1 MAERPDTKPKSR
13 DVTDGYERAPARAM
27 LRAIGMGD
35 EDWSKPQIGIAS
47 SWNEVTPC
55 NLPLDR
61 LAKQAKEGVRD
72 AGGFPIEFNTIA
84 VSDGIAMG
92 HEGMRASLV
101 SREVIAD
108 SVETVMHAERLDGMV
123 TFAGCD
129 KSLPG
134 MVMAA
139 VRLDVANVFLYGG
152 SIEPGR
158 HAGRDITIQ
167 DVFEAVGARGRGAI
181 DDEELLAIERAACP
195 TEGSCGGMFTANTM
209 ASAIEAMGLALP
221 GSSTAPATDA
231 RRDEYARRSGAAV
244 VHLLELGLTARDIVT
259 RKALENAI
267 AVVMA
272 VGGSTNAVLHLMAI
286 AREAEVELELEDF
299 DAIGRRVPHIADT
312 KPGGRYV
319 MNDLD
324 RIGGVPVV
332 LRELLEAGHLHGDAL
347 TVTGR
352 TMAEELAA
360 IDAPRPD
367 GEVVHPLT
375 DPIHDSGGLAILRG
389 SLAPEGAVVKVAGLT
404 ADQMTFEGPARVFDG
419 EQGAMEA
426 VLTGQIVDGD
436 VIVIRYEGPKGGPGM
451 REMLAVT
458 SAVKGAG
465 LGSTVALLT
474 DGRFSGATH
483 GFSIGHLAPEA
494 TDGGPIALV
503 RDGDTI
509 RIDVHS
515 RTMDLLVDEAELA
528 SRLAVWEPLPP
539 RYTRGVLAKYA
550 RTVSSA
556 AVGATTS
563 V

>member
-1 MAERPDTKPKSR
+1 MADPKHKSR

-27 LRAIGMGD
+27 LRAIGMTD
-35 EDWSKPQIGIAS
+35 DDWSRPQVGIAS

-61 LAKQAKEGVRD
+61 LAKQAKEGVRE

-84 VSDGIAMG
+84 VSDGISMG

-139 VRLDVANVFLYGG
+139 VRLDVPSVFLYGG
-152 SIEPGR
+152 SILPGR
-158 HAGRDITIQ
+158 HDGHDVTIQ
-167 DVFEAVGARGRGAI
+167 DVFEAVGARARGTI
-181 DDEELLAIERAACP
+181 DDDELGAIERAACP
-195 TEGSCGGMFTANTM
+195 SEGSCGGMFTANTM
-209 ASAIEAMGLALP
+209 ASAIEALGLALP
-221 GSSTAPATDA
+221 GSASPSAPDP
-231 RRDEYARRSGAAV
+231 RRDHFARESGRAV
-244 VHLLELGLTARDIVT
+244 IGLLDSGLSARKIVT
-259 RKALENAI
+259 RRALENAI

-272 VGGSTNAVLHLMAI
+272 VGGSTNAVLHLLAI
-286 AREAEVELELEDF
+286 AREAEVDLVIDDF
-299 DAIGRRVPHIADT
+299 DRIGRRVPHIADT
-312 KPGGRYV
+312 KPGGRFV

-324 RIGGVPVV
+324 RIGGVQVV
-332 LRELLEAGHLHGDAL
+332 MKELLDAGLLHGDAL
-347 TVTGR
+347 SVTGR
-352 TMAEELAA
+352 TIGEELEAMD
-360 IDAPRPD
+360 IPPPD
-367 GEVVHPLT
+367 GEVVHPLSA
-375 DPIHDSGGLAILRG
+375 PIHADGGLAILRG
-389 SLAPEGAVVKVAGLT
+389 SLAPDGAVVKIAGLS
-404 ADQMTFEGPARVFDG
+404 AEQLEFEGPARVFDG
-419 EQGAMEA
+419 EADAMQA
-426 VLTGQIVDGD
+426 VLTGGVVDGD

-483 GFSIGHLAPEA
+483 GFSIGHVAPEA
-494 TDGGPIALV
+494 TDGGPIAFI

-509 RIDVHS
+509 RIDVPN
-515 RTMDLLVDEAELA
+515 RTLDVLVDEAELT
-528 SRLAVWEPLPP
+528 SRKDGWEPLPP
-539 RYTRGVLAKYA
+539 RYTRGVLWKYA
-550 RTVSSA
+550 KTVSSA
-556 AVGATTS
+556 SLGATTG